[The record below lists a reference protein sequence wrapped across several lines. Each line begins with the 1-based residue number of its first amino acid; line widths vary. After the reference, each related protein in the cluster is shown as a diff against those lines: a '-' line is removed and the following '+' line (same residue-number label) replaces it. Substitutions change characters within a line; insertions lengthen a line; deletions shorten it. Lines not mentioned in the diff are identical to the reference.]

1 MRYKWR
7 RKNHKKYSKQYYIN
21 ECKPNTFC
29 FTHSNT
35 LFLHRFFRL
44 HLYLI
49 LLYFLVA
56 VTEPM
61 QGNGETEVT
70 RVYIGSS
77 QETTRQH
84 DIQKRDE
91 GKAGIEK
98 MHQRK

>member
-1 MRYKWR
+1 V
-7 RKNHKKYSKQYYIN
+7 KNQQILIAKFISTDFISQN
-21 ECKPNTFC
+21 R
-29 FTHSNT
+29 T
-35 LFLHRFFRL
+35 LNP
-44 HLYLI
+44 
-49 LLYFLVA
+49 VP
-56 VTEPM
+56 EPM
-61 QGNGETEVT
+61 QGNGETEVA